1 MLMAQMKEN
10 GKFLPFQSNL
20 YEDLPINDNETFIQ
34 NKNMDNS
41 IKGYASPGRIQPVI
55 IIH

>member
-20 YEDLPINDNETFIQ
+20 YEDLPINDNEAFVQ
-34 NKNMDNS
+34 NKIIDNS